1 MMASPQVLLLDEPS
15 AGLAPK
21 LVGAIFERVKAANVT
36 GLTILLV
43 EQNVKEALA
52 IVDTVMVLVNG
63 TVRLVATPEEIR
75 TKHDLHKLFLG

>member
-1 MMASPQVLLLDEPS
+1 MARRLRRSAKDSRPS
-15 AGLAPK
+15 T
-21 LVGAIFERVKAANVT
+21 VRVKAANAT